1 MFGKSKAILR
11 NEIKYLENKIKTLEE
26 SVETWR
32 RICSDKDK
40 TERNKNF
47 IHELELA
54 ARNEPIMIDFDK
66 VNVWSIERDH
76 TDGNNVTVVGVLEQH
91 NDKGVILTKSKEY
104 RYNTNSDGHKR
115 IIAAYE
121 VHMAKKEKKK

>member
-1 MFGKSKAILR
+1 
-11 NEIKYLENKIKTLEE
+11 
-26 SVETWR
+26 
-32 RICSDKDK
+32 
-40 TERNKNF
+40 
-47 IHELELA
+47 
-54 ARNEPIMIDFDK
+54 MIDFDK

-76 TDGNNVTVVGVLEQH
+76 IDGNNVTVVGVLEQH
-91 NDKGVILTKSKEY
+91 NDKGVILTKSREY